1 MIKIP
6 KTFIPNKNQDE
17 KVKNLIRDE
26 KFCKIKKIDNIL
38 SLTCIPEKI
47 SDYDLRTNFKMLDK
61 IDWAW
66 HFEDRIPPYIIQ
78 AGEMTYQKPSSLVFT
93 SVYILEFKSKTDL
106 NKINKK
112 MNLEKEINTLKTIR
126 TKCLKKDKYL
136 VTIKTNY
143 TDKCSL
149 DVFGSWYVNNFG
161 LEEL

>member
-1 MIKIP
+1 MKIP
-6 KTFIPNKNQDE
+6 KIFIPE
-17 KVKNLIRDE
+17 KNLE
-26 KFCKIKKIDNIL
+26 QNVETLLNLKNVVTKPIDNIL

-47 SDYDLRTNFKMLDK
+47 GNYDLRTDFEILDK
-61 IDWAW
+61 KAWAW
-66 HFEDRIPPYIIQ
+66 HFEERIPQYIIQ
-78 AGEMTYQKPSSLVFT
+78 TGEMTYQEPSSLVFT

-112 MNLEKEINTLKTIR
+112 MNLEKEINKLETIR
-126 TKCLKKDKYL
+126 IKCLKKDKYL

-149 DVFGSWYVNNFG
+149 DVFGNWYINNFG